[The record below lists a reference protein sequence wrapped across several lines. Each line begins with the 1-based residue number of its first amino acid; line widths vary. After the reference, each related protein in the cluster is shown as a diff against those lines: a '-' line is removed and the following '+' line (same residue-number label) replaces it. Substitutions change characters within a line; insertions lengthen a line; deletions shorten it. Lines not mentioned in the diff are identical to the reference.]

1 MNGKKVRTQKRYQF
15 FGRNGIKWSNW
26 FDYNGDTSNKIQLKS
41 GKTILLNEYRTIEVD
56 EDYYEKIRRH

>member
-1 MNGKKVRTQKRYQF
+1 MNGKKVKTQKRYQF
-15 FGRNGIKWSNW
+15 FGRNGIEWSNW

-56 EDYYEKIRRH
+56 ED